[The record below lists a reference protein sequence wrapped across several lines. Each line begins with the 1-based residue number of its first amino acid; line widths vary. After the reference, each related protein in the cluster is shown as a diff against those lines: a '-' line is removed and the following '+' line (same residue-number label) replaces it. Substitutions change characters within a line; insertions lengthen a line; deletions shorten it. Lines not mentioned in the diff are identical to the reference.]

1 MAMHLHFPLLNR
13 QSTNY
18 SQGRDRVQREGR
30 EGGEEGG
37 GGRRGWEGQNAKGG
51 EGRWREGVGE
61 GEEGMGG
68 TESKGRGG
76 DYYEVMI
83 ICCHQGGEGRG

>member
-30 EGGEEGG
+30 EGGE
-37 GGRRGWEGQNAKGG
+37 KG
-51 EGRWREGVGE
+51 
-61 GEEGMGG
+61 
-68 TESKGRGG
+68 
-76 DYYEVMI
+76 
-83 ICCHQGGEGRG
+83 